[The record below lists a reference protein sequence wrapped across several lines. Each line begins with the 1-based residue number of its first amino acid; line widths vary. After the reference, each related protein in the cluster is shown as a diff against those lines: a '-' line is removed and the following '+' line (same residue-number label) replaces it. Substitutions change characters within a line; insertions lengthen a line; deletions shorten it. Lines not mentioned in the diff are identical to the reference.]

1 MADASRSSLPR
12 GGGVDAPVV
21 DTKLFPSELD
31 ETPKTRGARL
41 LLAGR
46 VLASDGLDLVLAD
59 AFATAEVE
67 LDAASDV
74 LPGDLVTVSGTRAEG
89 KLVAARVESLVR
101 PTRPPAGLEVEPMA
115 EPRSETER
123 FVRLGVGQALV
134 ARTVALAA
142 VRRFFGQR
150 RFLEVDTPAMVPC
163 PGLDVHLDAFGVEGA
178 KAPRWLGTSP
188 EYQLKRLL
196 VGGVPR
202 CFQLARCFRR
212 GELGAQHNPEF
223 TMLEWYRAFADVEE
237 VVADTEALV
246 RLVAQELGAWPTLEV
261 DGREVQLDKPFARL
275 SVCEAFARFAD
286 VPGDGALTL
295 AETDE
300 DRYFE
305 LLVTRVEP
313 GLATLDVPVV
323 LDGYPISQA
332 SLARPSPKDPRVAER
347 FELYVGG
354 VELSNGFGELTDPV
368 EQRAR
373 FVRDQKQREA
383 KGLPVYPL
391 DERFLAALEEGLPP
405 SAGNALGIDRLIAL
419 LLGASRI
426 EHVMAFPEGWL
437 G

>member
-1 MADASRSSLPR
+1 MDK
-12 GGGVDAPVV
+12 
-21 DTKLFPSELD
+21 TLFPSELD
-31 ETPKTRGARL
+31 DAPKTRGARL
-41 LLAGR
+41 LVAGR

-59 AFATAEVE
+59 AFATATVE

-74 LPGDLVTVSGTRAEG
+74 LPGDLVTVSGARAKG
-89 KLVAARVESLVR
+89 KLVAARVESLSR
-101 PTRPPAGLEVEPMA
+101 PARPPVGLEVEPLA

-150 RFLEVDTPAMVPC
+150 RFLEVETPAMVPC
-163 PGLDVHLDAFGVEGA
+163 PGLDVHLDAFGVGGA
-178 KAPRWLGTSP
+178 VAPRWLATSP
-188 EYQLKRLL
+188 EYQMKRLL

-212 GELGAQHNPEF
+212 GELGAHHNPEF

-261 DGREVQLDKPFARL
+261 DGREVHLDRPFARM
-275 SVCEAFARFAD
+275 SVREAFARFAD

-295 AETDE
+295 AETDA

-354 VELSNGFGELTDPV
+354 VELCNGFGELTDPT

-373 FVRDQKQREA
+373 FLRDQRDREA
-383 KGLPVYPL
+383 QGLAVYPL

-405 SAGNALGIDRLIAL
+405 SAGNALGVDRLVAL
-419 LLGASRI
+419 VLGASRI
-426 EHVMAFPEGWL
+426 EHILAFPAAWL
-437 G
+437 GGSEPPSRALDHK